1 MLSLVANSQAF
12 TGLAGAGAFAGV
24 LGKLSSIVEYVTSAI
39 AKFSALFTSP
49 ANLAGK
55 FTSFA
60 SAAGNQ
66 LSASAG
72 ISASSASGEISFFQA
87 VSRAFGVLGMGTNTL
102 RLLGGLWTTVWIALV
117 SVAFSIILGFLF
129 GMLMTVKKRP
139 VQIICRIYLEFMR
152 IMPQMV
158 LLFVAYYGLTRM
170 FNISLSGE
178 AASIL
183 VFTLWGTA
191 EMGDLVRGA
200 LESVPKH
207 QYESG
212 RAIGLTERQIFLYIV
227 IPQTLRLLI
236 PLSMNLIT
244 RMIKTTSLV
253 VFVGVIEVVKIGQQI
268 IEANR
273 LTVPTASIAVYFVIF
288 MMYFFVCWILSLAA
302 RFIEKKQKL

>member
-1 MLSLVANSQAF
+1 MHSSDIINSIKQ
-12 TGLAGAGAFAGV
+12 
-24 LGKLSSIVEYVTSAI
+24 S
-39 AKFSALFTSP
+39 FSVIT
-49 ANLAGK
+49 
-55 FTSFA
+55 
-60 SAAGNQ
+60 
-66 LSASAG
+66 
-72 ISASSASGEISFFQA
+72 
-87 VSRAFGVLGMGTNTL
+87 MGTNL
-102 RLLGGLWTTVWIALV
+102 QRLFGGLWVTVWIALV

-129 GMLMTVKKRP
+129 GILMTRKNK
-139 VQIICRIYLEFMR
+139 IIRAVCKVYLEFMR

-158 LLFVAYYGLTRM
+158 LLFIAYYGLTRA

-191 EMGDLVRGA
+191 EMGDLVRGS

-212 RAIGLTERQIFLYIV
+212 RAIGLTERQVFFYII
-227 IPQTLRLLI
+227 IPQTLRSLI

-273 LTVPTASIAVYFVIF
+273 LKNPYASIAIYFVIF

-302 RFIEKKQKL
+302 SYIEKRQKQ

>member
-1 MLSLVANSQAF
+1 MHSSETINAVVQAF
-12 TGLAGAGAFAGV
+12 
-24 LGKLSSIVEYVTSAI
+24 S
-39 AKFSALFTSP
+39 
-49 ANLAGK
+49 
-55 FTSFA
+55 
-60 SAAGNQ
+60 
-66 LSASAG
+66 
-72 ISASSASGEISFFQA
+72 
-87 VSRAFGVLGMGTNTL
+87 VLGMGTNFL

-117 SVAFSIILGFLF
+117 SVLFSVVLGFAF
-129 GMLMTVKKRP
+129 GILMTVKNRAVRVLCK
-139 VQIICRIYLEFMR
+139 IYLEVMR
-152 IMPQMV
+152 IMPQLV
-158 LLFVAYYGLTRM
+158 LLFVAYYGLTRALG
-170 FNISLSGE
+170 ISLSGE

-212 RAIGLTERQIFLYIV
+212 KAIGLTDRQVFFYII
-227 IPQTLRLLI
+227 IPQTLRSLI

-268 IEANR
+268 VEANR

-288 MMYFFVCWILSLAA
+288 MMYFFVCWILNLGA
-302 RFIEKKQKL
+302 RYVEKRL

>member
-1 MLSLVANSQAF
+1 MH
-12 TGLAGAGAFAGV
+12 
-24 LGKLSSIVEYVTSAI
+24 SSDTINAI
-39 AKFSALFTSP
+39 A
-49 ANLAGK
+49 
-55 FTSFA
+55 
-60 SAAGNQ
+60 Q
-66 LSASAG
+66 
-72 ISASSASGEISFFQA
+72 
-87 VSRAFGVLGMGTNTL
+87 AFGVLKMGTNFQ
-102 RLLGGLWTTVWIALV
+102 RLLGGLWVTVWIALV
-117 SVAFSIILGFLF
+117 SVAFSLVFGFLL
-129 GMLMTVKKRP
+129 GILMTSKNR
-139 VQIICRIYLEFMR
+139 IIRTVCKVYLEIMR
-152 IMPQMV
+152 IIPQLV

-183 VFTLWGTA
+183 VFTLWGSA

-212 RAIGLTERQIFLYIV
+212 RAIGLTERQIFFYII
-227 IPQTLRLLI
+227 IPQTLRSLI

-273 LTVPTASIAVYFVIF
+273 LKNPYASIAIYFVIF
-288 MMYFFVCWILSLAA
+288 MMYFFVCWILSLVASY
-302 RFIEKKQKL
+302 IEKRQKR

>member
-1 MLSLVANSQAF
+1 MHSSEAINAIVQAF
-12 TGLAGAGAFAGV
+12 
-24 LGKLSSIVEYVTSAI
+24 S
-39 AKFSALFTSP
+39 
-49 ANLAGK
+49 
-55 FTSFA
+55 
-60 SAAGNQ
+60 
-66 LSASAG
+66 
-72 ISASSASGEISFFQA
+72 
-87 VSRAFGVLGMGTNTL
+87 VLGMGTNFL

-117 SVAFSIILGFLF
+117 SVLFSVILGFAF
-129 GMLMTVKKRP
+129 GILMTLKNKIVRAFCK
-139 VQIICRIYLEFMR
+139 IYLEVMR
-152 IMPQMV
+152 IMPQLV
-158 LLFVAYYGLTRM
+158 LLFVAYYGLTRALG
-170 FNISLSGE
+170 ISLSGE

-212 RAIGLTERQIFLYIV
+212 KAIGLTDRQVFFYII
-227 IPQTLRLLI
+227 IPQTLRSLI

-268 IEANR
+268 VEANR

-288 MMYFFVCWILSLAA
+288 MMYFFVCWILNLCA
-302 RFIEKKQKL
+302 RYVEKRL

>member
-1 MLSLVANSQAF
+1 MH
-12 TGLAGAGAFAGV
+12 
-24 LGKLSSIVEYVTSAI
+24 SSDTINAI
-39 AKFSALFTSP
+39 A
-49 ANLAGK
+49 
-55 FTSFA
+55 
-60 SAAGNQ
+60 Q
-66 LSASAG
+66 
-72 ISASSASGEISFFQA
+72 
-87 VSRAFGVLGMGTNTL
+87 AFGVLKMGTNFQ
-102 RLLGGLWTTVWIALV
+102 RLLGGLWVTVWIALA
-117 SVAFSIILGFLF
+117 SVAFSLVFGFLL
-129 GMLMTVKKRP
+129 GILMTSKNR
-139 VQIICRIYLEFMR
+139 IIRAVCKVYLEIMR
-152 IMPQMV
+152 IIPQLV

-183 VFTLWGTA
+183 VFTLWGSA

-212 RAIGLTERQIFLYIV
+212 RAIGLTERQIFFYII
-227 IPQTLRLLI
+227 IPQTVRSLI

-273 LTVPTASIAVYFVIF
+273 LKNPYASIAIYFVIF

-302 RFIEKKQKL
+302 SYIEKRQKQ

>member
-1 MLSLVANSQAF
+1 MH
-12 TGLAGAGAFAGV
+12 
-24 LGKLSSIVEYVTSAI
+24 SSDIIDSI
-39 AKFSALFTSP
+39 KQSFSVIT
-49 ANLAGK
+49 
-55 FTSFA
+55 
-60 SAAGNQ
+60 
-66 LSASAG
+66 
-72 ISASSASGEISFFQA
+72 
-87 VSRAFGVLGMGTNTL
+87 MGTNL
-102 RLLGGLWTTVWIALV
+102 QRLFGGLWVTVWIALV
-117 SVAFSIILGFLF
+117 SVAFSMILGFLF
-129 GMLMTVKKRP
+129 GILMTRKNKIVRA
-139 VQIICRIYLEFMR
+139 ICKIYLEFMR

-158 LLFVAYYGLTRM
+158 LLFIAYYGLTRT

-191 EMGDLVRGA
+191 EMGDLVRGS

-212 RAIGLTERQIFLYIV
+212 RAIGLTERQIFFYII
-227 IPQTLRLLI
+227 IPQTLRSLI

-273 LTVPTASIAVYFVIF
+273 IKIPTASIAVYFIIF
-288 MMYFFVCWILSLAA
+288 MMYFFVCWILSLLAKV
-302 RFIEKKQKL
+302 IENKQKK

>member
-1 MLSLVANSQAF
+1 MHSSDIINSIKQSF
-12 TGLAGAGAFAGV
+12 SV
-24 LGKLSSIVEYVTSAI
+24 LL
-39 AKFSALFTSP
+39 
-49 ANLAGK
+49 
-55 FTSFA
+55 
-60 SAAGNQ
+60 
-66 LSASAG
+66 
-72 ISASSASGEISFFQA
+72 
-87 VSRAFGVLGMGTNTL
+87 MGTNFQ
-102 RLLGGLWTTVWIALV
+102 RLLGGLWVTVWIALV
-117 SVAFSIILGFLF
+117 SVAFSIILGFPL
-129 GMLMTVKKRP
+129 GILMTRKNKVIK
-139 VQIICRIYLEFMR
+139 IICKIYLEFMR

-158 LLFVAYYGLTRM
+158 LLFIAYYGLTRA

-191 EMGDLVRGA
+191 EMGDLVRGS

-212 RAIGLTERQIFLYIV
+212 RAIGLTERQIFFYII
-227 IPQTLRLLI
+227 IPQTLRSLI

-273 LTVPTASIAVYFVIF
+273 IKIPTASIAVYAVIF
-288 MMYFFVCWILSLAA
+288 MMYFFVCWILSLIA
-302 RFIEKKQKL
+302 RSIEKKQKINH

>member
-1 MLSLVANSQAF
+1 MLNSDAIN
-12 TGLAGAGAFAGV
+12 
-24 LGKLSSIVEYVTSAI
+24 SIVKA
-39 AKFSALFTSP
+39 FS
-49 ANLAGK
+49 
-55 FTSFA
+55 
-60 SAAGNQ
+60 
-66 LSASAG
+66 
-72 ISASSASGEISFFQA
+72 
-87 VSRAFGVLGMGTNTL
+87 VLGMGTNFA
-102 RLLGGLWTTVWIALV
+102 RLLGGLWVTVWIALV
-117 SVAFSIILGFLF
+117 SVAFSIVLGFFL
-129 GMLMTVKKRP
+129 GILMTVKNKF
-139 VQIICRIYLEFMR
+139 IKGICKVYLEIMR

-158 LLFVAYYGLTRM
+158 LLFVAYYGITRA
-170 FNISLSGE
+170 FGISISGE

-212 RAIGLTERQIFLYIV
+212 KAIGLTNRQVFFYII
-227 IPQTLRLLI
+227 IPQTLQSLI

-273 LTVPTASIAVYFVIF
+273 LTIPSASIAIYSVIF
-288 MMYFFVCWILSLAA
+288 MMYFLVCWLLSLGA
-302 RFIEKKQKL
+302 RFIEKKQKSK

>member
-1 MLSLVANSQAF
+1 MH
-12 TGLAGAGAFAGV
+12 
-24 LGKLSSIVEYVTSAI
+24 SSDTINAI
-39 AKFSALFTSP
+39 A
-49 ANLAGK
+49 
-55 FTSFA
+55 
-60 SAAGNQ
+60 Q
-66 LSASAG
+66 
-72 ISASSASGEISFFQA
+72 
-87 VSRAFGVLGMGTNTL
+87 AFGVLKMGTNFQ
-102 RLLGGLWTTVWIALV
+102 RLLGGLWVTVWIALV
-117 SVAFSIILGFLF
+117 SVAFSLVFGFLL
-129 GMLMTVKKRP
+129 GILMTSKNR
-139 VQIICRIYLEFMR
+139 IIRTVCKVYLEIMR
-152 IMPQMV
+152 IIPQLV

-191 EMGDLVRGA
+191 EMGDLVRGS

-212 RAIGLTERQIFLYIV
+212 RAIGLTERQIFFYII
-227 IPQTLRLLI
+227 IPQTLRSLI

-273 LTVPTASIAVYFVIF
+273 LKNPYASIAIYFVIF

-302 RFIEKKQKL
+302 SYIEKRQKR

>member
-1 MLSLVANSQAF
+1 MH
-12 TGLAGAGAFAGV
+12 
-24 LGKLSSIVEYVTSAI
+24 SSDTINAI
-39 AKFSALFTSP
+39 A
-49 ANLAGK
+49 
-55 FTSFA
+55 
-60 SAAGNQ
+60 Q
-66 LSASAG
+66 
-72 ISASSASGEISFFQA
+72 
-87 VSRAFGVLGMGTNTL
+87 AFGVLKMGTNFQ
-102 RLLGGLWTTVWIALV
+102 RLLGGLWVTVWIALV
-117 SVAFSIILGFLF
+117 SVAFSLVFGFLL
-129 GMLMTVKKRP
+129 GILMTSKNR
-139 VQIICRIYLEFMR
+139 IIRTVCKVYLEIMR
-152 IMPQMV
+152 IIPQLV

-183 VFTLWGTA
+183 LFTLWGSA

-212 RAIGLTERQIFLYIV
+212 RAIGLTERQIFFYII
-227 IPQTLRLLI
+227 IPQTVRSLI

-273 LTVPTASIAVYFVIF
+273 LKNPYASIAIYFVIF

-302 RFIEKKQKL
+302 SYIEKRQKR

>member
-1 MLSLVANSQAF
+1 MH
-12 TGLAGAGAFAGV
+12 
-24 LGKLSSIVEYVTSAI
+24 SSDTINAI
-39 AKFSALFTSP
+39 A
-49 ANLAGK
+49 
-55 FTSFA
+55 
-60 SAAGNQ
+60 Q
-66 LSASAG
+66 
-72 ISASSASGEISFFQA
+72 
-87 VSRAFGVLGMGTNTL
+87 AFGVLKMGTNFQ
-102 RLLGGLWTTVWIALV
+102 RLLGGLWVTVWIALA
-117 SVAFSIILGFLF
+117 SVAFSLVLGFLL
-129 GMLMTVKKRP
+129 GILMTSKNR
-139 VQIICRIYLEFMR
+139 IIRAVCKVYLEIMR
-152 IMPQMV
+152 IIPQLV

-183 VFTLWGTA
+183 VFTLWGSA

-212 RAIGLTERQIFLYIV
+212 RAIGLTERQIFFYII
-227 IPQTLRLLI
+227 IPQTLRSLI

-273 LTVPTASIAVYFVIF
+273 LSNPYASIAIYFVIF

-302 RFIEKKQKL
+302 SYIEKRQKQ

>member
-1 MLSLVANSQAF
+1 MHSSEAINAIVQAF
-12 TGLAGAGAFAGV
+12 
-24 LGKLSSIVEYVTSAI
+24 S
-39 AKFSALFTSP
+39 
-49 ANLAGK
+49 
-55 FTSFA
+55 
-60 SAAGNQ
+60 
-66 LSASAG
+66 
-72 ISASSASGEISFFQA
+72 
-87 VSRAFGVLGMGTNTL
+87 VLGMGTNFL

-117 SVAFSIILGFLF
+117 SVLFSVILGFAF
-129 GMLMTVKKRP
+129 GILMTVKNKIVR
-139 VQIICRIYLEFMR
+139 VLCKIYLEVMR
-152 IMPQMV
+152 IMPQLV
-158 LLFVAYYGLTRM
+158 LLFVAYYGLTRALG
-170 FNISLSGE
+170 ISLSGE

-212 RAIGLTERQIFLYIV
+212 KAIGLTDRQVFFYIV
-227 IPQTLRLLI
+227 IPQTLRSLI

-268 IEANR
+268 VEANR

-288 MMYFFVCWILSLAA
+288 MMYFFVCWILNLGA
-302 RFIEKKQKL
+302 RYVEKRL

>member
-1 MLSLVANSQAF
+1 MPSSDVSMLD
-12 TGLAGAGAFAGV
+12 
-24 LGKLSSIVEYVTSAI
+24 AI
-39 AKFSALFTSP
+39 R
-49 ANLAGK
+49 
-55 FTSFA
+55 
-60 SAAGNQ
+60 Q
-66 LSASAG
+66 
-72 ISASSASGEISFFQA
+72 
-87 VSRAFGVLGMGTNTL
+87 AFGVLTMGTNTL
-102 RLLGGLWTTVWIALV
+102 RLLGGLWVTVWIALV
-117 SVAFSIILGFLF
+117 SVAFSIVLGFLF
-129 GMLMTVKKRP
+129 GMLMTVKNRFIKT
-139 VQIICRIYLEFMR
+139 ICRIYLEFMR

-158 LLFVAYYGLTRM
+158 LLFLAYYGLTRM

-212 RAIGLTERQIFLYIV
+212 RAIGLTERQIFFYI
-227 IPQTLRLLI
+227 ISPQTLRPLL

-288 MMYFFVCWILSLAA
+288 MMYFFVCWILSLTA
-302 RFIEKKQKL
+302 RAVEKRQKK

>member
-1 MLSLVANSQAF
+1 MHSSDIINSIKQ
-12 TGLAGAGAFAGV
+12 
-24 LGKLSSIVEYVTSAI
+24 S
-39 AKFSALFTSP
+39 FSVIT
-49 ANLAGK
+49 
-55 FTSFA
+55 
-60 SAAGNQ
+60 
-66 LSASAG
+66 
-72 ISASSASGEISFFQA
+72 
-87 VSRAFGVLGMGTNTL
+87 MGTNL
-102 RLLGGLWTTVWIALV
+102 QRLFGGLWVTVWIALV

-129 GMLMTVKKRP
+129 GILMTRKNK
-139 VQIICRIYLEFMR
+139 IIRAVCKVYLEFMR

-158 LLFVAYYGLTRM
+158 LLFIAYYGLTRA

-191 EMGDLVRGA
+191 EMGDLVRGS

-212 RAIGLTERQIFLYIV
+212 RAIGLTERQIFFYII
-227 IPQTLRLLI
+227 IPQTLRSLI

-273 LTVPTASIAVYFVIF
+273 IKIPTASIAVYFVIF
-288 MMYFFVCWILSLAA
+288 MMYFFVCWILSLLAKV
-302 RFIEKKQKL
+302 IENKQKK

>member
-1 MLSLVANSQAF
+1 
-12 TGLAGAGAFAGV
+12 
-24 LGKLSSIVEYVTSAI
+24 
-39 AKFSALFTSP
+39 
-49 ANLAGK
+49 
-55 FTSFA
+55 
-60 SAAGNQ
+60 
-66 LSASAG
+66 
-72 ISASSASGEISFFQA
+72 
-87 VSRAFGVLGMGTNTL
+87 MGTNL
-102 RLLGGLWTTVWIALV
+102 QRLFGGLWVTVWIALV

-129 GMLMTVKKRP
+129 GILMTRKNK
-139 VQIICRIYLEFMR
+139 IIRAVCKVYLEFMR

-158 LLFVAYYGLTRM
+158 LLFIAYYGLTRA

-191 EMGDLVRGA
+191 EMGDLVRSS

-212 RAIGLTERQIFLYIV
+212 RAIGLTERQVFFYII
-227 IPQTLRLLI
+227 IPQTLRSLI

-273 LTVPTASIAVYFVIF
+273 IKIPTASIAVYFIIF
-288 MMYFFVCWILSLAA
+288 MMYFFVCWILSLLAKM
-302 RFIEKKQKL
+302 IENKQKK